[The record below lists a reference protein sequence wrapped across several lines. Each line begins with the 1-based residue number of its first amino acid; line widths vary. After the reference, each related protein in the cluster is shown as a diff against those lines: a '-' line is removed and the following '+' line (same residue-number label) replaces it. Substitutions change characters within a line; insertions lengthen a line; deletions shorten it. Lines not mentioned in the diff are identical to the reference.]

1 MLRAVPRRWQFPSR
15 VCAGKKKG
23 GNIRL
28 CGLCNRSRESS
39 TLLLTFEGEG
49 TILLGSVIVGVLF
62 LEHVLFVEDIVI
74 SVLFL
79 ILFFDY
85 FGFLVI

>member
-1 MLRAVPRRWQFPSR
+1 MRA
-15 VCAGKKKG
+15 KKKAEISACVG
-23 GNIRL
+23 CAIVQE
-28 CGLCNRSRESS
+28 SRT